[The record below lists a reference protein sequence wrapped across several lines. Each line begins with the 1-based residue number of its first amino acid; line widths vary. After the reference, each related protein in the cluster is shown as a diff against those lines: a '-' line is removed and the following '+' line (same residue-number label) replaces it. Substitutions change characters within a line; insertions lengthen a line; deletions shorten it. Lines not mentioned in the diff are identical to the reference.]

1 MGIRRKV
8 FNIIKGSNEEHPLS
22 FYFDYFITGLIIA
35 NVIAIILESY
45 VEIFTRYETFFF
57 TFELISVIIFSAEY
71 LMRLFTADLLYP
83 GLSKPK
89 AALKFMFSPFG
100 LIDLLAILPFY
111 LPFIMTIDLRF
122 IRAMRLVRLLRILKL
137 SRYMKSMQLIGRV
150 LRETAADL
158 AITVL
163 VCLILIVISST
174 IIFYLEHDAQ
184 PQQFSNIGNA
194 FWWAIATLTT
204 VGYGD
209 IYPITGWG
217 KLVSGIIAV
226 LGIGLIALPTG
237 IISSA
242 FMEEMKKERDAK
254 KAAEVKESQITHC
267 PHCGK
272 TI

>member
-1 MGIRRKV
+1 MRRKIFQV
-8 FNIIKGSNEEHPLS
+8 IRGSNPEQPLS

-35 NVIAIILESY
+35 NVVAIVLESY
-45 VEIFTRYETFFF
+45 EGILNQYERFFF
-57 TFELISVIIFSAEY
+57 IFELVSVVIFSIEY
-71 LMRLFTADLLYP
+71 LLRVATADLLYP
-83 GLSKPK
+83 DKSKPK
-89 AALKFMFSPFG
+89 AVLKFIFSPFG

-150 LRETAADL
+150 LKDTAADL

-163 VCLILIVISST
+163 VCVILIVIAST
-174 IIFYLEHDAQ
+174 LMFNLERDAQ
-184 PQQFSNIGNA
+184 PEQFKNIGNA

-209 IYPITGWG
+209 IYPVTGWG

-237 IISSA
+237 IISSS
-242 FMEEMKKERDAK
+242 FMEEMRKERERKRIAK
-254 KAAEVKESQITHC
+254 IEAETGGKVC

-272 TI
+272 PI